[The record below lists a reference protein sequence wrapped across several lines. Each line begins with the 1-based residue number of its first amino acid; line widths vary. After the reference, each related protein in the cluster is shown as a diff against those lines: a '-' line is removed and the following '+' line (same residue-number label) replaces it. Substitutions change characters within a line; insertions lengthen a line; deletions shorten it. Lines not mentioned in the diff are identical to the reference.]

1 MAESVE
7 GIEPGVP
14 DRVWYGVSHG
24 LNVSVRSSDI
34 DQIDDIRLR
43 MGLELQLDSQ
53 LEGRNEFIIPMTDET
68 GAVRRI
74 VSVRRLPLQLMDPE

>member
-34 DQIDDIRLR
+34 DQID
-43 MGLELQLDSQ
+43 
-53 LEGRNEFIIPMTDET
+53 RNEFIIPMTDET

-74 VSVRRLPLQLMDPE
+74 VSVRRLPLQLMDLE